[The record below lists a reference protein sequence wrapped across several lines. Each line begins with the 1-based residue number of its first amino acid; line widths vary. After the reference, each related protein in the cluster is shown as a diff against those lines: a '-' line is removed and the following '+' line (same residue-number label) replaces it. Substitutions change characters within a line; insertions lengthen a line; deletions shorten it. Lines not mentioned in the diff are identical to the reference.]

1 MSLKLTVVGV
11 YQGLYSN
18 FVLTIIPERNK
29 QGGVGDEFGRRP
41 GNDSST
47 SGCAHNMEI
56 QCKLNLTLV
65 T

>member
-29 QGGVGDEFGRRP
+29 QGGVGDEFGR
-41 GNDSST
+41 SAS
-47 SGCAHNMEI
+47 
-56 QCKLNLTLV
+56 L
-65 T
+65 